1 MQLWTHKSLDIGL
14 FERTIVWSWTH
25 ENVFVRSWS
34 DYRAFKKAYVQTI
47 VRSKLHMSRLSCV
60 QSYLWSDYRAFQ
72 VAYVQTI
79 VRSKLHMSRL
89 SCVQNC
95 ICPDY
100 RAFKIAY
107 VQTIVRSK
115 LHMSRL
121 SCVHFFFPDR
131 VILNARRHLVRS
143 FRSGHIDF
151 RSGTSTW
158 GPLVPCHAFEATWS
172 WAKWNCNFEEQ
183 MRSSVRALTKWVKQC
198 NKSKL
203 TKNGNTSTITRAR
216 KNTKKTKVEK
226 KQQQLKDELKEKSSS
241 DSRSVVDAEKG
252 QSSKKLGRTKG
263 VENIRWNVPICQTWS
278 PNDTIQ
284 TEKIVNQEQREYLII
299 FLAKS
304 ISSQVPKAYFE
315 RWNWAIITNKKL
327 GREFVW

>member
-1 MQLWTHKSLDIGL
+1 MFSCVHD
-14 FERTIVWSWTH
+14 
-25 ENVFVRSWS
+25 
-34 DYRAFKKAYVQTI
+34 QTI
-47 VRSKLHMSRLSCV
+47 VRSKWPMSRLSRV

-95 ICPDY
+95 TCPDY

-158 GPLVPCHAFEATWS
+158 VWIVYNIFLLSGDTLRLYTQSYH
-172 WAKWNCNFEEQ
+172 
-183 MRSSVRALTKWVKQC
+183 L
-198 NKSKL
+198 
-203 TKNGNTSTITRAR
+203 
-216 KNTKKTKVEK
+216 
-226 KQQQLKDELKEKSSS
+226 
-241 DSRSVVDAEKG
+241 
-252 QSSKKLGRTKG
+252 SSKTRDSH
-263 VENIRWNVPICQTWS
+263 VSQQVMA
-278 PNDTIQ
+278 
-284 TEKIVNQEQREYLII
+284 EYYYILAFNFPDSVKSWTSD
-299 FLAKS
+299 FLWMRFDMNY
-304 ISSQVPKAYFE
+304 VFH
-315 RWNWAIITNKKL
+315 KKETL
-327 GREFVW
+327 MMILRGNLC